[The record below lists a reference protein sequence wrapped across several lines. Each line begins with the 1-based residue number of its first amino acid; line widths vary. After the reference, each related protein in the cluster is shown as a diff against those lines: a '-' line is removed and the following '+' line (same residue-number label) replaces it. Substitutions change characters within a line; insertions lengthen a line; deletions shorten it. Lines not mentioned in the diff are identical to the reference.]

1 MDQDILRVH
10 HIELASRA
18 NGPGQRFV
26 IWVQGC
32 SLGCPGCFN
41 PETHS
46 AQGGARLSVLS
57 LAGQVLAE
65 KYQIEGITISGGEPL
80 QQIPALIRLLQII
93 RQPSGL
99 SVLLFSGFTWAE
111 IQRIPGSQNILAATD
126 ILLAGRYQ
134 AENRLARGLLG
145 SANKTAHFFTGRYTM
160 RDLETIPEAELF
172 INIDGSIT
180 ATGIDPF
187 VGEK

>member
-1 MDQDILRVH
+1 MEQDILRVH
-10 HIELASRA
+10 HIEPASLA
-18 NGPGQRFV
+18 NGPGRRFV

-41 PETHS
+41 PDTHS
-46 AQGGARLSVLS
+46 AKGGARLPVLS
-57 LAGQVLAE
+57 LGEQVLAI
-65 KYQIEGITISGGEPL
+65 KDWIEGITISGGEPFQL
-80 QQIPALIRLLQII
+80 IPALIRLLQMIK
-93 RQPSGL
+93 QQSEL
-99 SVLLFSGFTWAE
+99 SVVVFSGFTWTE

-145 SANKTAHFFTGRYTM
+145 SANKTAHFLSERYTI
-160 RDLETIPEAELF
+160 RDLDTIPEAELF
-172 INIDGSIT
+172 INVDGSIT

-187 VGEK
+187 VGGK